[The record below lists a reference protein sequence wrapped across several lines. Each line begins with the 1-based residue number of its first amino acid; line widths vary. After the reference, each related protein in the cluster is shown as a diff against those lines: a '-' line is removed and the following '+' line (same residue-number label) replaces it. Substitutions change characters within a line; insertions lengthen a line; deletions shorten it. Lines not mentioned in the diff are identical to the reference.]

1 MSEKRR
7 LYFTKMHGIGNDYVY
22 VDALGSPTSLSDK
35 DIDFP
40 DLSRKIS
47 NRHFGVGSDGLIAIL
62 PSSSADF
69 RMRMFNADGSE
80 AQMCGNGS
88 RCVAKYLYDKGYTD
102 KTSISLETKAGI
114 KVLHLHIGEDG
125 EVSEV
130 TVDMGVAVFEAS
142 EVPFSHKGTE
152 RMISCPVDVDGE
164 VFHVTAVG
172 MGNPHGV
179 VFVDRINDRHVHHY
193 GRILETHAIW
203 PERANIE
210 FAEITDR
217 RHIKMRVWERGSG
230 ETLACG
236 TGACA
241 TLVAAYVNGEADNE
255 AELELLGGSLH
266 INYCPESGHVYMR
279 GGAEF
284 IAEGWYY
291 YD

>member
-1 MSEKRR
+1 
-7 LYFTKMHGIGNDYVY
+7 
-22 VDALGSPTSLSDK
+22 
-35 DIDFP
+35 
-40 DLSRKIS
+40 
-47 NRHFGVGSDGLIAIL
+47 
-62 PSSSADF
+62 
-69 RMRMFNADGSE
+69 
-80 AQMCGNGS
+80 
-88 RCVAKYLYDKGYTD
+88 
-102 KTSISLETKAGI
+102 
-114 KVLHLHIGEDG
+114 
-125 EVSEV
+125 
-130 TVDMGVAVFEAS
+130 
-142 EVPFSHKGTE
+142 
-152 RMISCPVDVDGE
+152 
-164 VFHVTAVG
+164 
-172 MGNPHGV
+172 
-179 VFVDRINDRHVHHY
+179 VHHY

-241 TLVAAYVNGEADNE
+241 TLVAAYVNGVADNE
-255 AELELLGGSLH
+255 AELELLGGSLQ